1 MGVLRALGRAAPLVA
16 AGLAARYYLRRQGM
30 IGAPPSPELP
40 WPPPTQPDP
49 GPPPL
54 EGTAT
59 EVPPAESAPEAPA
72 EESDPEAEVASGG
85 EVWIDPPIEEATE
98 EAAVVEPEPGAVA
111 RGAATAADSAAETGP
126 ADVTVVVDDLLSG
139 GSPDSDAGGQAPD
152 PGSDGALAESVRV
165 ALAEQPGLLHGSLE
179 IEVSGGRVLLRG
191 ELDSAKAIMDVE
203 RRASAVPGVRDVRS
217 TLHLTGT
224 PPYDA

>member
-40 WPPPTQPDP
+40 WPPPTQPEA

-59 EVPPAESAPEAPA
+59 EVPPAESTREPLPEEAEAEAP
-72 EESDPEAEVASGG
+72 SG

-98 EAAVVEPEPGAVA
+98 EAAVVEPEPGAVV
-111 RGAATAADSAAETGP
+111 RGTATAADSAVETGP

-139 GSPDSDAGGQAPD
+139 GPPESDAGSERPEPSSD
-152 PGSDGALAESVRV
+152 PTLAESIRV
-165 ALAEQPGLLHGSLE
+165 ALAEQPGLLQGSLQ
-179 IEVSGGRVLLRG
+179 IEVRGGTVLLRG
-191 ELDSAKAIMDVE
+191 ELDSVEAIVEVE

-224 PPYDA
+224 PPYEA